1 MPRTIIDH
9 RNKTDLPEEFK
20 NSIEYSNNCLTIKRF
35 NGRLFVAWR
44 SAPYHFAS
52 SKTRMFLMS
61 SPDEGVTWEK
71 EFDKNFGRDAREP
84 WLLELDGTLHLMFF

>member
-20 NSIEYSNNCLTIKRF
+20 NSIEDSNNCLTIKRF

-52 SKTRMFLMS
+52 SKTRLFMMS
-61 SPDEGVTWEK
+61 SSDDGLTWEK

-84 WLLELDGTLHLMFF
+84 WLLELNGTLHFMFF